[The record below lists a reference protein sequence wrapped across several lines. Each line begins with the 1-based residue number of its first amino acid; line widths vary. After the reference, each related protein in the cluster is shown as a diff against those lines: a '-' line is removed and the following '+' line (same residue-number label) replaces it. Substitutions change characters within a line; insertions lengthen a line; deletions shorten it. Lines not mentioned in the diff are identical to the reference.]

1 METQGIREVI
11 QEMLRKKGLTSTM
24 IISQTTQRDSMTGI
38 SVPTVSAS
46 IFKEQD
52 IEKYMGLSKLTE
64 QDWHKRFENAEV
76 KSSEEMGFKKSFEKY
91 CKNFEAIKQ
100 KGLGILMSGNPGT
113 GKTYYTTC
121 IMNALNQK
129 YLVYKTTLSNLLEE
143 IRKSYKSFENENDDF
158 LFSRLSKAE
167 LIIFDDL
174 GNEFLSDWGKEK
186 MFMIL
191 NFIYENNK
199 PLIINTNLDAKQL
212 SSFFNINGSDKLLDR
227 IRSKCKTYIF
237 NWESRRRDLY
247 KKDFE
252 ELY

>member
-1 METQGIREVI
+1 MGIVTMQDMAENRKTDI
-11 QEMLRKKGLTSTM
+11 QK
-24 IISQTTQRDSMTGI
+24 SQTTQKDLMTGTN
-38 SVPTVSAS
+38 VETVSLS
-46 IFKEQD
+46 IFKQQD
-52 IEKYMGLSKLTE
+52 IYKYMELSRLTE
-64 QDWHKRFENAEV
+64 QDWYKRFENAKV
-76 KSSEEMGFKKSFEKY
+76 LSFEEKEFKKSFERY
-91 CKNFEAIKQ
+91 CENFEAIKK
-100 KGLGILMSGNPGT
+100 KGLGIVMIGNPGT
-113 GKTYYTTC
+113 GKTFYTNC
-121 IMNALNQK
+121 IMNVLNSK
-129 YLVYKTTLSNLLEE
+129 YLVYRTSLSALLEE
-143 IRKSYKSFENENDDF
+143 IRESYKKRNDEDDAF
-158 LFSRLSKAE
+158 LFERLSKAE
-167 LIIFDDL
+167 LVIFDDL

-237 NWESRRRDLY
+237 SWESRRKDLY

>member
-1 METQGIREVI
+1 
-11 QEMLRKKGLTSTM
+11 
-24 IISQTTQRDSMTGI
+24 MTGI
-38 SVPTVSAS
+38 NTEYVPAG
-46 IFKEQD
+46 IFKQQE
-52 IEKYMGLSKLTE
+52 IYKYMSLSKLTE

-76 KSSEEMGFKKSFEKY
+76 KTPEEIEFKKSFERY
-91 CKNFEAIKQ
+91 CKNFETIKQ

-129 YLVYKTTLSNLLEE
+129 HLVYKTTLSDLLEE

-191 NFIYENNK
+191 NFLYENDK
-199 PLIINTNLDAKQL
+199 SMIINSNLDYEQL
-212 SSFFNINGSDKLLDR
+212 EEFLKINGSDKLMDR
-227 IRSKCKTYIF
+227 IKSKCKKYLF
-237 NWESRRRDLY
+237 NWESRRKDLY